1 MKSYLNSHRVNEETI
16 EIEMIF
22 IAKENRNNG
31 EGTKLYL
38 EWEKS
43 LPKEIKCVKLFAA
56 DTGSGNSYPFWER
69 LGYEFKYTGDSL
81 EDITSAVGY
90 EGTYTMIKGVNG
102 HPTPKSIWVEPEEEN
117 EDYANNKKFKP

>member
-1 MKSYLNSHRVNEETI
+1 MKSYLNSHRINEEII

-22 IAKENRNNG
+22 IAKEDRNKG

-56 DTGSGNSYPFWER
+56 DTGSGNSYR
-69 LGYEFKYTGDSL
+69 NLK
-81 EDITSAVGY
+81 
-90 EGTYTMIKGVNG
+90 
-102 HPTPKSIWVEPEEEN
+102 
-117 EDYANNKKFKP
+117 